1 MEMHMQ
7 AIGIVKSPVMEAVDE
22 NWGNVVCE
30 IHLDAALAPG
40 LQGLEQFS
48 HVLVLFYMHEF
59 VFDPAA
65 DLMRRPRGR
74 SDMPL
79 VGAFAQR
86 AKHRPNPIGVTAARL
101 LKVRENVITVRGLDA
116 IDGTPVL
123 DLKPYLP
130 SWDCQ
135 PDAEVPNWIEELMK
149 GYF

>member
-1 MEMHMQ
+1 MNLEP
-7 AIGIVKSPVMEAVDE
+7 IGIVRSPIKDAVDE

-30 IHLDAALAPG
+30 ICLEDSFAPG

-48 HVLVLFYMHEF
+48 HVMVLFHMHHF
-59 VFDPAA
+59 VFDASA
-65 DLMRRPRGR
+65 DLVRRPRER
-74 SDMPL
+74 PDMPW

-86 AKHRPNPIGVTAARL
+86 AKHRPNPIGVTTVQL
-101 LKVRENVITVRGLDA
+101 LQVRGNVLTVRGLDA

-130 SWDCQ
+130 SWDCR
-135 PDAEVPNWIEELMK
+135 PDAEIPRWIEELMK